1 MYTIIIPIIILLG
14 LVLTS
19 TIFSEGSE
27 GRKISNPEALD
38 LTNTRKENFQIN

>member
-19 TIFSEGSE
+19 TIFSAGTED
-27 GRKISNPEALD
+27 RKMTEI
-38 LTNTRKENFQIN
+38 RKENFQRN